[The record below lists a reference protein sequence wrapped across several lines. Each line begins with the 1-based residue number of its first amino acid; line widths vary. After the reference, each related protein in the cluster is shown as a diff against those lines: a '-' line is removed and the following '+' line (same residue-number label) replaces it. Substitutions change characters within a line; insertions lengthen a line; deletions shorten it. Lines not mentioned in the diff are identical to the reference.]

1 MNDERLLVLLEA
13 RISDFEKKFQQ
24 AEQRGTKT
32 YQNLQR
38 GSRSA
43 TRQMEADMTRSAG
56 RINRAIASVGGGIGA
71 FRGTL
76 AGGAVA
82 AAATAY
88 LKLSDAATKMGN
100 ALRVAGLD
108 GDNLVNVY
116 GKLYQSAQRNA
127 APISSL
133 VDLYSKLALTQNEL
147 GVTSDELIQ
156 FTDGIAVALKVA
168 GTDATTASGSLLQLS
183 QALGGGVVRAEEFNS
198 ILEGTPTIA
207 QAVARGLKEAGG
219 SVAELRKLVVD
230 GKVSSTAFFRA
241 FEAGSAELRRQA
253 ETSQTTVGQAFTRL
267 GNSLVTVVGEFDK
280 ATGASA
286 GLAKGISSL
295 GAGLDR
301 FDASGFISEI
311 QRIIDKF
318 LELDEA
324 GTSWLNEI
332 GNSSIFSGGEQEWF
346 NTVVSPETGEA
357 EKKIAALERDIGIL
371 QAGIE
376 RNTEIGMDN
385 TEAMARL
392 AELKAELA
400 SVQAMAA
407 NLPRYIPGANMAD
420 LAREV
425 EASRQPR
432 VYGPDL
438 PTFGPYVPAGWEP
451 PAATVSIDD
460 HPATGGKGQVGSK
473 GRKGAGGRGRK
484 EQDDFAKEVEAIRE
498 RTAAMEAEAASLL
511 LVAASGEDYG
521 DALEYARK
529 RAELLHAAQKAG
541 KQITPELIAE
551 IDQLAQSYVTAGLN
565 AEQAAEKLDQIKGAT
580 ERGKNALE
588 DMFGSIIDGSAS
600 AKDAVASLLAEIA
613 KAQVIKGIMG
623 LPGMGSLSSMIGGAL
638 SFDGGGYTGNASR
651 SGGIDGKGGF
661 LAVMHP
667 RETVV
672 DHTKS
677 TRPAGPDQSG
687 GTVDIVLHA
696 PEGFTAEQVKQVQG
710 ISVQVVTSNARRQ
723 SDQKYLARGGR

>member
-1 MNDERLLVLLEA
+1 M
-13 RISDFEKKFQQ
+13 
-24 AEQRGTKT
+24 
-32 YQNLQR
+32 
-38 GSRSA
+38 
-43 TRQMEADMTRSAG
+43 
-56 RINRAIASVGGGIGA
+56 
-71 FRGTL
+71 
-76 AGGAVA
+76 A

-108 GDNLVNVY
+108 GDDLANVY

-207 QAVARGLKEAGG
+207 QAVARGLKEANG

-241 FEAGSAELRRQA
+241 FEAGSGELRRQA

-286 GLAKGISSL
+286 GLAKGISAL
-295 GAGLDR
+295 GGGIDS

-311 QRIIDKF
+311 QRIGEAIRAA
-318 LELDEA
+318 DEA
-324 GTSWLNEI
+324 GRGWLNSI
-332 GNSSIFSGGEQEWF
+332 GNSDFFKSDTDAEEWF

-357 EKKIAALERDIGIL
+357 ERKIDALERLIEGLQTQIESDTRLGIDTSGAVAQL
-371 QAGIE
+371 QNV
-376 RNTEIGMDN
+376 RD
-385 TEAMARL
+385 
-392 AELKAELA
+392 ELA
-400 SVQAMAA
+400 AVRAEAA
-407 NLPRYIPGANMAD
+407 ALPSYFPGANMMNT
-420 LAREV
+420 
-425 EASRQPR
+425 
-432 VYGPDL
+432 G
-438 PTFGPYVPAGWEP
+438 TFIGLDGYAAPPSAPSAEP
-451 PAATVSIDD
+451 VSIED
-460 HPATGGKGQVGSK
+460 HPATGGKGKGGSK
-473 GRKGAGGRGRK
+473 GRKGSGGRGRK

-541 KQITPELIAE
+541 KQITPELAAE
-551 IDQLAQSYVTAGLN
+551 IDQLAQAYVTAGQS
-565 AEQAAEKLDQIKGAT
+565 AEEAAEKLDRIRQQS
-580 ERGKNALE
+580 ERGKQALE
-588 DMFGSIIDGSAS
+588 DMFGSVIDGSMS
-600 AKDAVASLLAEIA
+600 AKDAVAQLLAEIA
-613 KAQVIKGIMG
+613 KTQMLNAIMG
-623 LPGMGSLSSMIGGAL
+623 LPGMGSVASAVGGWL
-638 SFDGGGYTGNASR
+638 TPSFDGGGNTGNAPR
-651 SGGIDGKGGF
+651 TGGLDGKGGF
-661 LAVMHP
+661 LAMLHP
-667 RETVV
+667 RETVI
-672 DHTKS
+672 DHTKGQGGS
-677 TRPAGPDQSG
+677 GGGDQSG
-687 GTVDIVLHA
+687 GAVDVRVSVDQNGNLQAFVERVSGNVVARAA
-696 PEGFTAEQVKQVQG
+696 PQLVSQ
-710 ISVQVVTSNARRQ
+710 SVQTTRKSIGK
-723 SDQKYLARGGR
+723 SKSGWGI